1 MLEIIALLSL
11 IGSLII
17 LYILSIIDLRDRL
30 LPNELVMGFMCLGLI
45 FHLST
50 LLHYISFID
59 MALGAVIGGGILFL
73 IRSVANAF
81 YKEDTLGL
89 GDVKLLGA
97 AGIWLGPEAILI
109 AMTIGAFLGFLH
121 GMMVALR
128 TVSNS
133 KVGMDLTKLAI
144 PAGPGFALGI
154 VMTGALHFRDIFQ
167 VLWPS

>member
-11 IGSLII
+11 IGSLLV
-17 LYILSIIDLRDRL
+17 LYILSVIDLRDRL

-50 LLHYISFID
+50 LMHYTGFTD
-59 MALGAVIGGGILFL
+59 MALGALIGGGILFL
-73 IRSVANAF
+73 IRGVANAF

-89 GDVKLLGA
+89 GDIKLLGA

-154 VMTGALHFRDIFQ
+154 VITGALYFRDIFQ